1 MAGSNTRE
9 FTDANFQDEVLKSD
23 LPVVVDLWADWCAPC
38 RALAPTIDALADE
51 LAGTVTIGKMDITAN
66 PQTPSSMG
74 VTAIPTI
81 LLFQGGKEVGR
92 IVGSGKTPDDFKK
105 EFAKAFGVQV

>member
-1 MAGSNTRE
+1 MAGNNTRE
-9 FTDANFQDEVLKSD
+9 FTDANFQTEVMQSST
-23 LPVVVDLWADWCAPC
+23 PVVVDLWADWCAPC

-51 LAGTVTIGKMDITAN
+51 LAGTITIGKMDITAN

-81 LLFQGGKEVGR
+81 LLFNGGKEVGR
-92 IVGSGKTPDDFKK
+92 IVGSGKTAEDFKK
-105 EFAKAFGVQV
+105 EFSKAFGVAV